1 MINLSVLDDAQCEY
15 PVNILTVSRFAFHPT
30 RRFLRKSFFD
40 CWCNP
45 PYFCCLNSLIC
56 PIIHVVFLNL
66 CLVGGIPT
74 PLKNMKVSWDDY
86 SHIYIW
92 KNKKWSKPP
101 TRCKGHLPTFRTS
114 RCSSSILGNC
124 MAWRSPALF
133 WGKLPRGSFW
143 WKRKNTAKY
152 PLVMSK

>member
-1 MINLSVLDDAQCEY
+1 MMLS
-15 PVNILTVSRFAFHPT
+15 VNILWISSLFQGLLSIQPADFFESP
-30 RRFLRKSFFD
+30 FLIVD
-40 CWCNP
+40 AIHHI
-45 PYFCCLNSLIC
+45 FCCLNSLIC
-56 PIIHVVFLNL
+56 PIIHVVFFNL

-86 SHIYIW
+86 SHIYIYIW

-152 PLVMSK
+152 PLVMSSYWKWP